1 MVEIL
6 NIMKLEEAQSIMTLQ
21 MKLTLEWTESRL
33 LFNDLKRKHL
43 LNVLTPSEFNK
54 LWMPSLVFANT
65 EHRTEANFGQS
76 STYVTIKIKN
86 GMLILVKSCQILSN
100 LVKSCQ
106 ILSNLVKS
114 CQILSIHSI

>member
-21 MKLTLEWTESRL
+21 MKLTLEWTDSRL
-33 LFNDLKRKHL
+33 LFNDLKINHL

-86 GMLILVKSCQILSN
+86 GMLILVNSCQFWLIFVDSWRFLSN
-100 LVKSCQ
+100 HVDSC
-106 ILSNLVKS
+106 
-114 CQILSIHSI
+114 